1 MLFST
6 LILIP
11 VDGEH
16 DGLQQ
21 RVDLGHGNKA
31 AEVGN
36 VPRLRLEE
44 EEQVSVFLRL
54 LVVGKEALLKLSGF
68 VEVACNLVLLRA

>member
-6 LILIP
+6 FILIP

-21 RVDLGHGNKA
+21 RVDFGHGNKA
-31 AEVGN
+31 AEMRN

-44 EEQVSVFLRL
+44 KEQVSVFLRL
-54 LVVGKEALLKLSGF
+54 LVIGKEALLKLSGF
-68 VEVACNLVLLRA
+68 IEVACNLILLRA